1 MPPELCTDTPCP
13 SLWSSLGPPENLLGD
28 PLADLGVSGGW
39 RAAAA
44 QGPLAPV
51 TINESI
57 VDMDLSKQ
65 NVKRCVKSPAPGAV
79 G

>member
-1 MPPELCTDTPCP
+1 MPPELCTDTPYP
-13 SLWSSLGPPENLLGD
+13 SLWSSLGPPENALSLGD
-28 PLADLGVSGGW
+28 PLGDLGVSGGW

-57 VDMDLSKQ
+57 ISVDLFK
-65 NVKRCVKSPAPGAV
+65 
-79 G
+79 